1 MQYSYQAT
9 NKEGAKLSGHVDAP
23 SESAAVGALH
33 ERGLTI
39 ISLEPVTRSIFSGG
53 DLLQFLNRPKTKDV
67 AAFMRQLS
75 VLIEADL
82 PLTESIRTLATQ
94 TPSIGFRRIIGDVA
108 DRLEGGSSLSEAF
121 ATHPKQFSSLSVKL
135 IHSGEVSGRLKETLS
150 YLADYLERNQKIT
163 SKVTGALAYPVFVI
177 FTMIVVAIIMVV
189 YVLPQ
194 LLVIFKE
201 SGITELPLS
210 TKILIWITDT
220 VNNYFAALF
229 IVSAI
234 AIAGIFQWM
243 RMPNGQA
250 WWQRTQLR
258 IPGFGKIIRAFM
270 IARLA
275 ENLSTLVK
283 SDIAILDALRVT
295 GDIMGNVVYR
305 DILLHAEEEVR
316 GGGTMSDVLRRYPE
330 DIPALVT
337 SMIAV
342 GERSSK
348 VGQILERVGT
358 FYRTE
363 SEGRIDTISS
373 LIEPVLVT
381 VLGLGVAVL
390 VSSVLLPIYSL
401 VGAS

>member
-1 MQYSYQAT
+1 
-9 NKEGAKLSGHVDAP
+9 
-23 SESAAVGALH
+23 
-33 ERGLTI
+33 
-39 ISLEPVTRSIFSGG
+39 
-53 DLLQFLNRPKTKDV
+53 
-67 AAFMRQLS
+67 
-75 VLIEADL
+75 
-82 PLTESIRTLATQ
+82 
-94 TPSIGFRRIIGDVA
+94 
-108 DRLEGGSSLSEAF
+108 
-121 ATHPKQFSSLSVKL
+121 
-135 IHSGEVSGRLKETLS
+135 
-150 YLADYLERNQKIT
+150 
-163 SKVTGALAYPVFVI
+163 
-177 FTMIVVAIIMVV
+177 MVV